1 MPLVAIVG
9 RPNVGKSTLFNRI
22 LGRRK
27 AIVDD
32 ISGVTRDRIYGGATW
47 SGKEFTLVD
56 TGGFDPDADTGLFSL
71 IKQQA
76 VVAIDEADVIIFVLD
91 VRSGLTPTDVEVA
104 SILRRSEKPVIVSAN
119 KAEGRSRE
127 HDSAEFYS
135 LGMGMVYPISALHG
149 NGVGDML
156 DELVNL
162 LPDRDQLPDVDYD
175 VGVAVIGRPNTGK
188 STLINRILGE
198 ERLLVSDVP
207 GTTQDSVD
215 TLVERKGRRYLL
227 IDTAGVRRKSRI
239 SQNLE
244 RYSVMRSISSIER
257 CDVCVLLLDSVEG
270 LVEQDVRLAG
280 LVEDRGKGLV
290 IGLNKWDLM
299 EKDHRTFD
307 RMCRDIREDLFFIP
321 HAPII
326 SLSGLTGLRLD
337 RIFEAVEGVY
347 REGGKEVP
355 TRKLNSLIEEAAQ
368 RYQPHVVRG
377 RRVRFYYATQ
387 TGTHP
392 PTFLVFTNRPREIRD
407 NYLKYLERRLRE
419 ELGFQ
424 GTPIRLKFR
433 RGRED
438 GRRDKR

>member
-32 ISGVTRDRIYGGATW
+32 VSGVTRDRIYGTASWG
-47 SGKEFTLVD
+47 GKDFTLVD
-56 TGGFDPDADTGLFSL
+56 TGGLDPDADSGIFSL
-71 IKQQA
+71 IRRQA

-91 VRSGLTPTDVEVA
+91 VRSGLTPSDIEVA
-104 SILRRSEKPVIVSAN
+104 SILRKTDKPVIVAAN
-119 KAEGRSRE
+119 KAEGSSRE
-127 HDSAEFYS
+127 HESAEFYS
-135 LGMGMVYPISALHG
+135 LGMSRVYPVSALHG

-156 DELVNL
+156 DDLTAV
-162 LPDRDQLPDVDYD
+162 LPERDQMVDAAYD
-175 VGVAVIGRPNTGK
+175 VAIAVIGRPNTGK

-198 ERLLVSDVP
+198 ERLLVSETP

-215 TLVERKGRRYLL
+215 TLVERNARRYLL
-227 IDTAGVRRKSRI
+227 IDTAGVRRRSRI
-239 SQNLE
+239 NRNLE
-244 RYSVMRSISSIER
+244 RYSVMRSIASIER

-280 LVEDRGKGLV
+280 LVEDRGKGLIV
-290 IGLNKWDLM
+290 ALNKWDLM
-299 EKDHRTFD
+299 EKDHQTFD
-307 RMCRDIREDLFFIP
+307 GMCRDIRQDLFFFS
-321 HAPII
+321 HAPIL
-326 SLSGLTGLRLD
+326 SLSGLTGLRVG
-337 RIFEAVEGVY
+337 RIFDAVESVHQ
-347 REGGKEVP
+347 EAGKKVS
-355 TRKLNSLIEEAAQ
+355 TRVLNDLIEEAAQ

-392 PTFLVFTNRPREIRD
+392 PTFLIFTNRPREIRE
-407 NYLKYLERRLRE
+407 NYTKYLERRLRE

-424 GTPIRLKFR
+424 GSPIRLKFR

-438 GRRDKR
+438 GGRDKR

>member
-1 MPLVAIVG
+1 
-9 RPNVGKSTLFNRI
+9 
-22 LGRRK
+22 
-27 AIVDD
+27 
-32 ISGVTRDRIYGGATW
+32 
-47 SGKEFTLVD
+47 
-56 TGGFDPDADTGLFSL
+56 
-71 IKQQA
+71 
-76 VVAIDEADVIIFVLD
+76 
-91 VRSGLTPTDVEVA
+91 
-104 SILRRSEKPVIVSAN
+104 
-119 KAEGRSRE
+119 
-127 HDSAEFYS
+127 
-135 LGMGMVYPISALHG
+135 
-149 NGVGDML
+149 
-156 DELVNL
+156 
-162 LPDRDQLPDVDYD
+162 
-175 VGVAVIGRPNTGK
+175 
-188 STLINRILGE
+188 
-198 ERLLVSDVP
+198 
-207 GTTQDSVD
+207 
-215 TLVERKGRRYLL
+215 VERKGRRYLL

-337 RIFEAVEGVY
+337 RIFE
-347 REGGKEVP
+347 
-355 TRKLNSLIEEAAQ
+355 
-368 RYQPHVVRG
+368 
-377 RRVRFYYATQ
+377 VRFYYATQ